1 MNVCNACGSELG
13 DILFNLKDIPI
24 VDSFKKSKKLAEDV
38 PRITIDIS
46 QCINCKTVQITQPI
60 STSEIYLNYIYES
73 SSSPDLNSHF
83 NSYAESIL
91 RNFSTENKIL
101 EIGLNDG
108 LLVRNLIK
116 KGFKH
121 IVGIDPSPQTGNLKI
136 DGAEI
141 INDFFSKG
149 KIEDLRQYYHNYD
162 IIISNNCFSHIPNL
176 KEILESCRQLLSDEG
191 LLVIEVQSLNDLLIK
206 CAFDYIYHEH
216 IFYHSLTSIDIL
228 CGMVGLRVNDVKHT
242 KVKGG
247 SYRFFISKSEST
259 REISGNV
266 NYFKYLERIS
276 NIHNSD
282 CWVRMFQYLIDTKYK
297 IQEYLQDEENVI
309 GYGASATGTV
319 LMRFFEIE
327 DKIKYIVD
335 DNYKRVGSF
344 SPTTGIPVVAKE
356 NVQKNDLIFLT
367 AWRHKNAIF
376 NQIKHLPN
384 RILLPMPYPK
394 LIDE

>member
-176 KEILESCRQLLSDEG
+176 KEIYYDGPPRGDGDEFG
-191 LLVIEVQSLNDLLIK
+191 Q
-206 CAFDYIYHEH
+206 
-216 IFYHSLTSIDIL
+216 
-228 CGMVGLRVNDVKHT
+228 
-242 KVKGG
+242 
-247 SYRFFISKSEST
+247 
-259 REISGNV
+259 GN
-266 NYFKYLERIS
+266 
-276 NIHNSD
+276 
-282 CWVRMFQYLIDTKYK
+282 T
-297 IQEYLQDEENVI
+297 
-309 GYGASATGTV
+309 
-319 LMRFFEIE
+319 
-327 DKIKYIVD
+327 
-335 DNYKRVGSF
+335 
-344 SPTTGIPVVAKE
+344 
-356 NVQKNDLIFLT
+356 
-367 AWRHKNAIF
+367 
-376 NQIKHLPN
+376 
-384 RILLPMPYPK
+384 
-394 LIDE
+394 